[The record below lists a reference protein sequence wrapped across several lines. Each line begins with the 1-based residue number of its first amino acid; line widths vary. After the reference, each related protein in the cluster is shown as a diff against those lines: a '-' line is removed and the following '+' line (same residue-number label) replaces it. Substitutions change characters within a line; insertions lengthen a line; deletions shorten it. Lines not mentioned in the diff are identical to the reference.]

1 VARQVRQGGVRLGLV
16 WHGKARQVRHSM
28 AGWGKVGNILICE
41 ACYKWIPDHEVGGKS
56 VRIRP
61 HEIKSRGAGGKCV
74 VDNQLQLC
82 VDCHRLYHQKGFRHF
97 VRVYPHLKERV
108 EKALGR
114 D

>member
-1 VARQVRQGGVRLGLV
+1 
-16 WHGKARQVRHSM
+16 M
-28 AGWGKVGNILICE
+28 AGWGKAGNILICE

-56 VRIRP
+56 VRTRP

-74 VDNQLQLC
+74 IDNQLQLC

-108 EKALGR
+108 EKALRR